1 MFLSDKA
8 CFKRLASDLYL
19 IIETN
24 HPLNPA
30 DSFQGLSF
38 HCISVLQQQIHLP
51 KIMLTIGYLFR
62 NRRLMLLLVSSLLF
76 IFKVLPAQGQLESN
90 DLFTPSN
97 SATAYW
103 RVHTDYK
110 QQMTCINFYTAQ
122 HNLLYQEK
130 IKDRFVKLSKHTIRQ
145 FDQLLAKLVTGH
157 LVADRVKTYDLLASN
172 QWNTLVKSPQ
182 AEADEPN
189 SVMPLTSPD
198 QLTVT
203 LRLINEKKLL
213 LSYLNPPHQPLIISM
228 ADDSFRFLYKEVTSL
243 PTNDKL
249 FDVSQLASGTY
260 RFEVDGGQQ
269 SVVYRLVIPANGGRM
284 ELKRFDRKRMPQSRG
299 DR

>member
-1 MFLSDKA
+1 
-8 CFKRLASDLYL
+8 
-19 IIETN
+19 
-24 HPLNPA
+24 
-30 DSFQGLSF
+30 
-38 HCISVLQQQIHLP
+38 
-51 KIMLTIGYLFR
+51 
-62 NRRLMLLLVSSLLF
+62 MLLLVSSLA
-76 IFKVLPAQGQLESN
+76 FKVLPAQGQLTSN
-90 DLFTPSN
+90 DQFTPSS

-145 FDQLLAKLVTGH
+145 FDQFLTKLVAGH
-157 LVADRVKTYDLLASN
+157 LVADRVETYDLLAMN
-172 QWNTLVKSPQ
+172 QWNTLIQSPQ
-182 AEADEPN
+182 AEAAEPK
-189 SVMPLTSPD
+189 SVMPLTSYD

-203 LRLINEKKLL
+203 LRLIDEKKLS
-213 LSYLNPPHQPLIISM
+213 LSYLNPAHQPLIISM
-228 ADDSFRFLYKEVTSL
+228 ADDSFLCLYKEITSL
-243 PTNDKL
+243 YTNDKL

-284 ELKRFDRKRMPQSRG
+284 ELKRFDKKRMPQSRV